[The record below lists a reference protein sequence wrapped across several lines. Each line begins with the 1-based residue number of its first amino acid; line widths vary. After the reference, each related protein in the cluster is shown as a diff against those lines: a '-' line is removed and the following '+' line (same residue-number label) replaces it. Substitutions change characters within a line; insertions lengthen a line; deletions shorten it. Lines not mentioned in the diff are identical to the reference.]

1 MLVYLVMDFYS
12 MNNRYW
18 VFILIFSQLSMAL
31 VQDKSIIKSLIE
43 QKEKE
48 LEILNFEIQK
58 IREEIK

>member
-1 MLVYLVMDFYS
+1 V
-12 MNNRYW
+12 
-18 VFILIFSQLSMAL
+18 AL

>member
-18 VFILIFSQLSMAL
+18 IFILIFSQLSMAL

>member
-1 MLVYLVMDFYS
+1 

-18 VFILIFSQLSMAL
+18 IFILIFSQLSMAL

>member
-1 MLVYLVMDFYS
+1 MDFYS